1 MQIKLSDL
9 AFGQTAVV
17 REINTSVHDLN
28 CMGLR
33 VGKEL
38 KMITKQPIKG
48 PVVVLLGELEIA
60 MGLETAECILVETTW
75 TGT

>member
-9 AFGQTAVV
+9 PFGNTAVV
-17 REINTSVHDLN
+17 KEIHTPAHDLN

-33 VGKEL
+33 IGKEL

-48 PVVVLLGELEIA
+48 PVVVCIGELEIA
-60 MGLETAECILVETTW
+60 MGLGTADQIVVETV
-75 TGT
+75 GADI

>member
-1 MQIKLSDL
+1 MQMKLSDL
-9 AFGQTAVV
+9 AFGKTAVV
-17 REINTSVHDLN
+17 REINTSAHDLN

-60 MGLETAECILVETTW
+60 MGLETAEQIVVET
-75 TGT
+75 GMDA